1 MSEFPDIDAND
12 SIDQLMQWAIEDP
25 DPSRS
30 MAALEKFISGTEPV
44 EVRVL
49 SQVAARG
56 IHEPTRARAIERLK
70 ERGNEGTASYIL
82 QEALKDP
89 TMIGELNAEQRAWA
103 AEAIGQLGA

>member
-12 SIDQLMQWAIEDP
+12 SIDELMALAIEDP
-25 DPSRS
+25 DPDRS

-56 IHEPTRARAIERLK
+56 IHEATRARAIERLK
-70 ERGNEGTASYIL
+70 ERGNEDRAIFIL
-82 QEALKDP
+82 REALKDP
-89 TMIGELNAEQRAWA
+89 DLIGELNAEQRAWA
-103 AEAIGQLGA
+103 SESLVQLGL